1 MPDPR
6 LLKTFLA
13 VAAGLSFRQAAKD
26 LHYAPSSVSS
36 QIKALEEELGVPLF
50 DRAGRLVVL
59 TEQGRRLLGHA
70 RRLTELTAQTR
81 RIVTGGEDAPSELT
95 VRLSESLGI
104 HCLPQILPHFRK
116 RFPETRLRLATQS
129 RYGLARDLLHGMTD
143 LAVVLGE
150 PFRAAGVTVEV
161 MHHEPLVVIVAAN
174 SPLAGRGAIG
184 PRELEGMPLLLTPH
198 VWSARRF
205 IEEALLEARV
215 SPSGLIECSSV
226 EIVKRC
232 VMAGQGIS
240 VAPRFTV
247 AEEVARGALA
257 ALDWSRGTLDAPVL
271 LVRHADREPSAPAS
285 VFVEAIRAV
294 FAAQDN
300 HVRRLQK

>member
-50 DRAGRLVVL
+50 DRTGRLVVL

-70 RRLTELTAQTR
+70 RRLTDLTAETR
-81 RIVTGGEDAPSELT
+81 RIVTGGDDEPSELT

-104 HCLPQILPHFRK
+104 HCLPRVLPRFRK
-116 RFPETRLRLATQS
+116 RFPDTRLRLTTQS
-129 RYGLARDLLHGMTD
+129 RYGLARDLLHGVTD
-143 LAVVLGE
+143 LALVLGE
-150 PFRAAGVTVEV
+150 PFRAVGVTVEV
-161 MHHEPLVVIVAAN
+161 MHHEPLVVIVAVH
-174 SPLAGRGAIG
+174 SPLAGRGAVGPKDLIG
-184 PRELEGMPLLLTPH
+184 ENLILTPH

-215 SPSGLIECSSV
+215 NPSGLVECSSV

-240 VAPRFTV
+240 VTPRFTV

-257 ALDWSRGTLDAPVL
+257 ALDWLPGTLDAPVL
-271 LVRHADREPSAPAS
+271 LVRHADREPSTQAS
-285 VFVEAIRAV
+285 AFVAEVRGIFASREEATT
-294 FAAQDN
+294 D
-300 HVRRLQK
+300 

>member
-36 QIKALEEELGVPLF
+36 QIKALEAELGVPLF
-50 DRAGRLVVL
+50 VRSGRAVVL

-70 RRLTELTAQTR
+70 RRLTDLAAQTR
-81 RIVTGGEDAPSELT
+81 RLVAGGHDEPTELT
-95 VRLSESLGI
+95 VRLSETLGI
-104 HCLPQILPHFRK
+104 HCLPRILPGFRK
-116 RFPETRLRLATQS
+116 RFPTTRLILATQS
-129 RYGLARDLLHGMTD
+129 RHGLTRDLRHGLTE

-150 PFRAAGVTVEV
+150 PFRASGVTVEV
-161 MHHEPLVVIVAAN
+161 LRHEPLQVIVATD
-174 SPLAGRGAIG
+174 SPLAGRDAVG
-184 PRELEGMPLLLTPH
+184 PGDLVGTTLLLTPH

-215 SPSGLIECSSV
+215 SPAGLVECSSV

-232 VMAGQGIS
+232 VMAGLGIS

-257 ALDWSRGTLDAPVL
+257 ALDWSWGTLDAPVL
-271 LVRHADREPSAPAS
+271 LALDAARDLSAPAAA
-285 VFVEAIRAV
+285 FVDEVRTF
-294 FAAQDN
+294 FAATG
-300 HVRRLQK
+300 REAS